1 MRWLPGRNSPDLE
14 DRRGQSGG
22 RFGFTGGRM
31 GLGGLVVLL
40 ILSVVFKQ
48 NFFSLVGIGGDAEPA
63 PAGPVQSTPEEEKL
77 KQFIGFVL
85 DDAQATWDQQLP
97 QQAGTAYQH
106 AHLVLFR
113 DAIES
118 ACGFAESA
126 SGPFYCPGDHKV
138 YIDLGFFQELAD
150 RFGAP
155 GDFAQAYVLAHEIG
169 HHVQWLLGTEAK
181 LRQLQGNH
189 PDQANELSVRFELQA
204 DCYAGVWG
212 SSAAQ
217 GGKLDPGDTEEGLNA
232 AAAVGDDRI
241 QRSTTGRVSPEVFT
255 HGSAQQRSQ
264 WFRQGL
270 SGGRISACDTFG
282 SP

>member
-1 MRWLPGRNSPDLE
+1 MRWSPGKSSPDLE

-22 RFGFTGGRM
+22 RFGFSGGRM

-48 NFFSLVGIGGDAEPA
+48 NFFSLVGIGGGAEPA

-181 LRQLQGNH
+181 LRQLQGSH

-255 HGSAQQRSQ
+255 HGSARQRSQ

-270 SGGRISACDTFG
+270 SGGRISACDTFA